1 MDQATINNI
10 VKFLKESLIQ
20 YGIKVDSIA
29 LFGSALSDEM
39 QEDSDIDLI
48 VISADFRG
56 KDIFERSKL
65 TMAPEIRTF
74 KKFKVPMDILNMS
87 PEEYNGMKLK
97 MLFQSK
103 IVA

>member
-1 MDQATINNI
+1 MDQTTINEV

-20 YGIKVDSIA
+20 SGIKVESIA
-29 LFGSALSDEM
+29 LFGSALSGEIHS
-39 QEDSDIDLI
+39 DSDIDLI
-48 VISADFRG
+48 VISADFRD

-65 TMAPEIRTF
+65 TMAPEIRTL

-87 PEEYNGMKLK
+87 PEEYRNMKLK
-97 MLFQSK
+97 MLYPSQ

>member
-1 MDQATINNI
+1 MDQATINEI
-10 VKFLKESLIQ
+10 VKFLKESLIHC
-20 YGIKVDSIA
+20 GIKVESIA
-29 LFGSALSDEM
+29 LFGSALAGEM
-39 QEDSDIDLI
+39 HEDSDIDLI
-48 VISADFRG
+48 VISADFRD

-87 PEEYNGMKLK
+87 PEEYSDSNLK
-97 MLFQSK
+97 MFYQSK